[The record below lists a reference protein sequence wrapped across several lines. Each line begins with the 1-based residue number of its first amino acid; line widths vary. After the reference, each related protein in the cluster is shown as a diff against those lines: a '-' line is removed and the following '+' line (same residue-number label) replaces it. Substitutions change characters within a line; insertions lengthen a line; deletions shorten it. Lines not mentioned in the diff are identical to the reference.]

1 MDFFADMLSLQM
13 MLFCLMIVGLLIKK
27 IGIISEA
34 GRKTLSGLLIN
45 VVLPCNIVHSFM
57 SGVQIS
63 GEFIRNCIL
72 MVMLSAAI
80 QLAATYGSKLIF
92 RSFPQRQKGVLSYG
106 IICSNSSFIGLPI
119 AEALF
124 GNLGVMYT
132 SVFQIPIRFT
142 MWTAGL
148 SLFTSVD
155 KKDAFRKLMKHP
167 CIDSIFIGLL
177 LMVLSFQMPDFLNDT
192 ISAISKCT
200 TPVSMFVI
208 GSILADAPVES
219 LFSKVVL
226 YYTFLRLLAFPA
238 LVYLVLLPLGMD
250 SLFVNICVLMTGMPA
265 GSTVSILAD
274 QYNSDA
280 AFASQLVFTSTLFS
294 IFTIPLLT
302 LIM

>member
-80 QLAATYGSKLIF
+80 QLVATYGSKLIF

-155 KKDAFRKLMKHP
+155 KKDAFRKLIKHP
-167 CIDSIFIGLL
+167 CIVSIFIGLL
-177 LMVLSFQMPDFLNDT
+177 LMVLPFQMPVFLNDT

-274 QYNSDA
+274 QYNADA

>member
-13 MLFCLMIVGLLIKK
+13 MLFCLMIIGLLIKK

-72 MVMLSAAI
+72 MVMLSAVI
-80 QLAATYGSKLIF
+80 QLVATYGSKLIF

-142 MWTAGL
+142 M
-148 SLFTSVD
+148 
-155 KKDAFRKLMKHP
+155 
-167 CIDSIFIGLL
+167 
-177 LMVLSFQMPDFLNDT
+177 
-192 ISAISKCT
+192 
-200 TPVSMFVI
+200 
-208 GSILADAPVES
+208 
-219 LFSKVVL
+219 
-226 YYTFLRLLAFPA
+226 
-238 LVYLVLLPLGMD
+238 
-250 SLFVNICVLMTGMPA
+250 
-265 GSTVSILAD
+265 
-274 QYNSDA
+274 
-280 AFASQLVFTSTLFS
+280 
-294 IFTIPLLT
+294 
-302 LIM
+302 

>member
-57 SGVQIS
+57 SGIQIS

-92 RSFPQRQKGVLSYG
+92 HSFPQRQKGVLSYG

-167 CIDSIFIGLL
+167 CIVSIFIGLL
-177 LMVLSFQMPDFLNDT
+177 LMILPFQMPDFLNDT

-226 YYTFLRLLAFPA
+226 YYTFLRLIAFPA
-238 LVYLVLLPLGMD
+238 LVYLVLLPFGMD

-274 QYNSDA
+274 QYNADA